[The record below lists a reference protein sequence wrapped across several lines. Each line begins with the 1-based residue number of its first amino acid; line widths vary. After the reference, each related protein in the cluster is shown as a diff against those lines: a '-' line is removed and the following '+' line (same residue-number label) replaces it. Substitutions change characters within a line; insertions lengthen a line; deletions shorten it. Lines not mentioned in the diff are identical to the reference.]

1 MAQSPVASTGLGTFP
16 SNPANTPKKAILILP
31 PLDWCTPETLSPQSW
46 VSGFSDNS
54 DTFLCAIS
62 ASSSDL
68 VQKMEQGCCKKGSVG
83 GSDDG
88 CYHWCKPSDA
98 KRTDDWAACISDYVY
113 PDILSFGSACNAIG
127 DIERKNAKNNH
138 VELRPGPDPNAGSS
152 LGRSSKLGLFLGISV
167 LLKLLC

>member
-1 MAQSPVASTGLGTFP
+1 
-16 SNPANTPKKAILILP
+16 
-31 PLDWCTPETLSPQSW
+31 
-46 VSGFSDNS
+46 
-54 DTFLCAIS
+54 
-62 ASSSDL
+62 
-68 VQKMEQGCCKKGSVG
+68 MEQGCCKKGSVG
-83 GSDDG
+83 GSEDG

-98 KRTDDWAACISDYVY
+98 KRTDDWAACISDHVY

-138 VELRPGPDPNAGSS
+138 VELRPGPDPNAGTS